1 MVSVEE
7 LQARFGDPVVV
18 APWGECIIVPSGQF
32 EESWRAELAALGLV
46 CRLSDWDRR
55 AVVLVQL
62 KKAVPEGKTVYVP
75 PSKPES
81 NALVS
86 RNVVHG
92 DLEVKEL
99 EKKEQTKKQ
108 GWATKWT
115 PEEDKL
121 LLEFAGDAKFAV
133 NRLIEPHLSKL
144 PGRTLAACLWRVGY
158 LRKRLE
164 KKRFAMGA
172 VNVADVTGGTDA
184 KKSEKSTEAS
194 DNTKSNAQLQAATFA
209 PFTDVWAAAEA
220 DESPLK
226 VRIERFYGFARAAGL
241 PPGVVE
247 GFVACLQEV
256 YATVELLGDENA
268 ANGKFNVNLVNR
280 AEKLRSDLMRH
291 KHAVSSGE
299 AMLPMEASA

>member
-18 APWGECIIVPSGQF
+18 APWGECIIVPAGQF
-32 EESWRAELAALGLV
+32 EESWRAALAALGLV

-55 AVVLVQL
+55 TVVLVQL

-81 NALVS
+81 NALAS

-108 GWATKWT
+108 GWAAKWT

-164 KKRFAMGA
+164 KKRFVMGA

-184 KKSEKSTEAS
+184 KKSEKSADASEALAERVEKIAVDLRNLTDLVTRS
-194 DNTKSNAQLQAATFA
+194 MATIG
-209 PFTDVWAAAEA
+209 
-220 DESPLK
+220 SLN
-226 VRIERFYGFARAAGL
+226 
-241 PPGVVE
+241 
-247 GFVACLQEV
+247 
-256 YATVELLGDENA
+256 EL
-268 ANGKFNVNLVNR
+268 
-280 AEKLRSDLMRH
+280 EKDLRQTIVRH
-291 KHAVSSGE
+291 KHAQGSGE